1 MLGVPVVHCDDQNVR
16 RLVLD
21 CNHFLAFLMQL
32 SVKPISCTSY
42 WASNSFAKELICH
55 LVISCFGYILG
66 LIQAF
71 DISVPVVYLIL
82 LFRFHNMLKL
92 L

>member
-1 MLGVPVVHCDDQNVR
+1 MLGMPVVHCDDQNVR

-21 CNHFLAFLMQL
+21 DSYFLAFLMQL
-32 SVKPISCTSY
+32 SVKSISCTSY
-42 WASNSFAKELICH
+42 WASNSFAKELICC

-71 DISVPVVYLIL
+71 DISVPFVYLIL
-82 LFRFHNMLKL
+82 LFRFRNMLT
-92 L
+92 

>member
-1 MLGVPVVHCDDQNVR
+1 MLGVPVVHSDDQNVR

-21 CNHFLAFLMQL
+21 DNHFLAFLMQL
-32 SVKPISCTSY
+32 SVKSICTSY
-42 WASNSFAKELICH
+42 WATNSFAKELICY

-92 L
+92 LQ